1 MSFISNCLEKSSPK
15 YFPSNSTSLWCL
27 EKVLQNMFCLLQEIF
42 WTRKMFPSSI
52 IKVDIFS
59 KVKLL
64 HHKSDMNILYISLL
78 LLLCTYC
85 MIPNVNCEW
94 NHEKSI
100 GSGGGYYIK
109 LFDFKKVCPL
119 HSFCAPWNFVS
130 RASK

>member
-1 MSFISNCLEKSSPK
+1 
-15 YFPSNSTSLWCL
+15 
-27 EKVLQNMFCLLQEIF
+27 
-42 WTRKMFPSSI
+42 MFPSSI

-64 HHKSDMNILYISLL
+64 HHKSDMNILYINLL

-85 MIPNVNCEW
+85 GIPNVNCEW